1 MCALCD
7 GQSADEFLAS
17 VIDDIDR
24 VGWAVVAVE
33 DERGRH
39 VHSYTVGLTRHHG
52 HAELIL
58 GGGDF
63 ETAYHVL
70 DGLAAAVQGGRRF
83 RAGETATAGEL
94 GRECVLLPVADPSC
108 LVLAQAI
115 YGSVTAV
122 PALEVCVRSVLV
134 DGERPD
140 RRDAQDDHDD

>member
-1 MCALCD
+1 MCAVCD
-7 GQSADEFLAS
+7 GKSADEFLAG
-17 VIDDIDR
+17 VVDDIDR

-52 HAELIL
+52 HPELIL
-58 GGGDF
+58 GGGEF
-63 ETAYHVL
+63 ETAFHVL
-70 DGLAAAVQGGRRF
+70 DALAAAVQAGRRF
-83 RAGETATAGEL
+83 RAGETAAAGRL
-94 GRECVLLPVADPSC
+94 GRECVLLPVAEPSP

-115 YGSVTAV
+115 YGRV
-122 PALEVCVRSVLV
+122 PALEVCLRSVLV

>member
-1 MCALCD
+1 MCAVCD
-7 GQSADEFLAS
+7 GKSADEFLAG
-17 VIDDIDR
+17 VVDDIDR

-52 HAELIL
+52 HPELIL
-58 GGGDF
+58 GGGEF
-63 ETAYHVL
+63 ETAFHVL
-70 DGLAAAVQGGRRF
+70 DALAAAVQAGRRF
-83 RAGETATAGEL
+83 RAGETAAVGRL
-94 GRECVLLPVADPSC
+94 GPECVLLAVADPSP

-115 YGSVTAV
+115 YGRV
-122 PALEVCVRSVLV
+122 PALEVCLRSVLV